1 MFTNENFTEVTER
14 DNFNLAYDELSE
26 YAKKLLSKCY
36 DSTLASPLSFCRL
49 MQESATGAKYI
60 ALCEVENY
68 LINE

>member
-14 DNFNLAYDELSE
+14 ENFDFAYDELSE

-36 DSTLASPLSFCRL
+36 NSTLASPLSFCRI
-49 MQESATGAKYI
+49 MQESATGAKYV
-60 ALCEVENY
+60 ALCEVEKY